1 MALENTENLNTN
13 EEINSTKPSQEPE
26 ITLEDLQNQ
35 LKEAQAER
43 DRLKT
48 SLTKSNADAADWKRK
63 FRERQSAE
71 EQAADAKREAE
82 ALQQEQME
90 SIKKELSI
98 LKATNRYLK
107 QNMDEK
113 LAKECAELEADN
125 DMENLMAKINAH
137 YSAVIEEAK
146 KSAKEELLASRP
158 DIKAGNGEDEGEP
171 EDPFVKAFNN
181 PDAY

>member
-1 MALENTENLNTN
+1 MNENENLEQQTTEVTEQN
-13 EEINSTKPSQEPE
+13 QEQ
-26 ITLEDLQNQ
+26 TVSLEDLQNQ
-35 LKEAQAER
+35 LAEARAQNTK
-43 DRLKT
+43 LKN
-48 SLTKSNADAADWKRK
+48 SVTKSNADAAEWKRK

-82 ALQQEQME
+82 ELQHQQME

-125 DMENLMAKINAH
+125 DMEKLMAKINAH
-137 YSAVIEEAK
+137 YNAVIEEAK
-146 KSAKEELLASRP
+146 KAVKEELLASRP
-158 DIKAGNGEDEGEP
+158 DIKAGNGEDEGEK